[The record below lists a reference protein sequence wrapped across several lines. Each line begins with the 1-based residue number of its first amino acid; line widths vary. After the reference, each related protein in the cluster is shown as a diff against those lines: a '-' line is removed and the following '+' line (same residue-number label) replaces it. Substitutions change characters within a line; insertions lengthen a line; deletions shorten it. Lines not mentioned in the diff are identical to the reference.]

1 MYRSSAVSVH
11 TSSDGARRIADV
23 KSLTAL
29 LDFVARVPR
38 LRLGE
43 FPTPLVPLE
52 RVGATLGIDLW
63 MKRDECSGVA
73 LGGNKTRKLE
83 YILADVKQR
92 GAHTV
97 VTPGPL
103 TSNHTMMTA
112 AACRRVGLEIH
123 CVVAGNPPAG
133 PADWHGNLLL
143 LDYLGARLH
152 FCPMN
157 FAEPTADDGAR
168 LRALCEH
175 VTADTSGYFIPG
187 GGTMPQAEP
196 GYMRCIAEIAQQRG
210 GRLDFDDL
218 VVAYGT
224 GSTTTGI
231 LLGLALGGYGARVH
245 PIAISTRQA
254 VEVALQ
260 MPAPAEHFMASVHH
274 FGLDLDASDIPPHAI
289 TYGFAE
295 EGYGVPNHGSDHAIR
310 LMATAEGYFLDTV
323 YTAKAFAGL
332 QGLVARGDIPSGSR
346 VLFIHTGGLSMT
358 PAQEKRYP
366 GHRV

>member
-1 MYRSSAVSVH
+1 M
-11 TSSDGARRIADV
+11 
-23 KSLTAL
+23 KSLTSL

-38 LRLGE
+38 VRLGE

-52 RVGATLGIDLW
+52 RVGSTLGIDLW

-83 YILADVKQR
+83 YILADVRKR

-97 VTPGPL
+97 VTVGPL

-112 AACRRVGLEIH
+112 VACRRVGLEVH
-123 CVVAGNPPAG
+123 CVVAGDPPAR

-152 FCPMN
+152 FSPTN
-157 FAEPTADDGAR
+157 LAEPNAEDSAR
-168 LRALCEH
+168 LQALCAD

-187 GGTMPQAEP
+187 GGTMPQSEP

-210 GRLDFDDL
+210 GRFDFDDV

-231 LLGLALGGYGARVH
+231 LLGLALGGFAARVH
-245 PIAISTRQA
+245 AVAVSTREV
-254 VEVALQ
+254 VEVALKLPP
-260 MPAPAEHFMASVHH
+260 PATRFMDSVGH
-274 FGLDLDASDIPPHAI
+274 FGLDIDAADIPPHQI
-289 TYGFAE
+289 RYGFAD
-295 EGYGVPNHGSDHAIR
+295 EGYGVPNRASDDAIR
-310 LMATAEGYFLDTV
+310 LVATAEGYFLDTV

-332 QGLVARGDIPSGSR
+332 QGLAARGDITPGSR
-346 VLFIHTGGLSMT
+346 VLFVHTGGLSMT
-358 PAQEKRYP
+358 TAAEKRYP
-366 GHRV
+366 GAGHRA